1 MCYVQSHSGDGHVRA
16 KCSTFCIALAQAH
29 PTMPY
34 ILLVTIEST
43 ESTIVSSFSTCLSM
57 PIRPV
62 EYGVA
67 ASFCVLDMQQKAQ
80 EEVTV
85 KSKNTVHDEV
95 TLDKLSLMK
104 LPNGERVKIIETI
117 AKDWRIVGCQLN
129 FDRAGNRLSL
139 INKQEL
145 NNPIACCEAMFQHWL
160 NGNGVK
166 PATWK
171 TLIDILEDCDYI
183 ALKEQVERAFSH

>member
-1 MCYVQSHSGDGHVRA
+1 
-16 KCSTFCIALAQAH
+16 
-29 PTMPY
+29 
-34 ILLVTIEST
+34 
-43 ESTIVSSFSTCLSM
+43 
-57 PIRPV
+57 
-62 EYGVA
+62 
-67 ASFCVLDMQQKAQ
+67 MQQKAQ

-85 KSKNTVHDEV
+85 KGKNTVHDEV
-95 TLDKLSLMK
+95 TLGKLLLMK
-104 LPNGERVKIIETI
+104 LPNGERVKIVETI

-129 FDRAGNRLSL
+129 FDRAGNRLS
-139 INKQEL
+139 IIEGQKS